1 MRKETIF
8 ILFLLVSVI
17 LVFTTCSENGNNEIV
32 VEGYNGA
39 LMIERAEKDFNLKN
53 DPHSPFNRD
62 PAAKYDKL
70 KYFEPDTTFIFAS
83 KLYRYDTADTIIIM
97 GTRGEQRKAVK
108 EGYVVLDYNGE
119 QHNLNVYKSFGPQGQ
134 PYYSIWFTDLTTG
147 TETYKIGRYLDFRYS
162 PDEDFIYIIDFNR
175 AYNPYCAYSELF
187 TCPIPTKEDHLKFA
201 IKAGEKNFH

>member
-8 ILFLLVSVI
+8 ILFLLALLVI
-17 LVFTTCSENGNNEIV
+17 VFTTCSENGKNESV
-32 VEGYNGA
+32 VGGYKGA

-62 PAAKYDKL
+62 PEAKYDNL
-70 KYFEPDTTFIFAS
+70 KYYEPDTTFIFAS
-83 KLYRYDTADTIIIM
+83 KLYRYDSPDTITIM

-108 EGYVVLDYNGE
+108 EGYVVLDYKGE
-119 QHNLNVYKSFGPQGQ
+119 MHNLNVYKSFGPQGQ

-147 TETYKIGRYLDFRYS
+147 KETYKIGRYLDFSYS
-162 PDEDFIYIIDFNR
+162 PGKDFIYIIDFNR

-187 TCPIPTKEDHLKFA
+187 TCPIPTKEDHLNFA
-201 IKAGEKNFH
+201 INAGEKKFH

>member
-8 ILFLLVSVI
+8 TLFLLALLVSV
-17 LVFTTCSENGNNEIV
+17 FTACSENGKNESV
-32 VEGYNGA
+32 VGGYNGA

-62 PAAKYDKL
+62 PEAKYDKL

-83 KLYRYDTADTIIIM
+83 KLYRYDSADTIVIM

-108 EGYVVLDYNGE
+108 EGYVILDYKGE
-119 QHNLNVYKSFGPQGQ
+119 MHNLNVYKSFGPQGQ

-147 TETYKIGRYLDFRYS
+147 KETYKIGRYLDFRYS
-162 PDEDFIYIIDFNR
+162 PDKDYIYIIDFNR

-187 TCPIPTKEDHLKFA
+187 TCPIPTKEDHLNFA
-201 IKAGEKNFH
+201 IKAGEKNFN